1 MNTYDQFHIY
11 LEENQEAFASWGN
24 YVSEVISAEIS
35 KNLVNVSIESFLK
48 IPVKPRVKEIKSAL
62 GKVARKGYTDPVMQM
77 TDLVGT
83 RFVVLLSQ
91 DIELVSNII
100 EKNTLFAAVVSKN
113 YQEEIDL
120 NPKIFDYQSKHFE
133 VRPLADTE
141 INGVKISKK
150 ICCEVQVRTLLQH
163 AYAELVHDN
172 IYKPVGIVPKAA
184 ERHIARSM
192 ALMETTD
199 ELFCSTMKLL
209 YETNLLRNEFNKALA
224 SIYKE
229 LIGSE
234 NMHPDEATNF
244 LILDTYKDF
253 FTQPT
258 ELYVRE
264 MIITKKFLPSR
275 IKKRAVT
282 KTLYAQPTVLF
293 IYYLIKNM
301 PIETILDLW
310 PLPGY
315 LKELNMA
322 FSDLGIST
330 RR

>member
-1 MNTYDQFHIY
+1 MNTYDEFHKY
-11 LEENQEAFASWGN
+11 LEDNQEAFASWGK

-35 KNLVNVSIESFLK
+35 KNVADTSIESFLK

-100 EKNTLFAAVVSKN
+100 EKSTLFTAVVSKD

-120 NPKIFDYQSKHFE
+120 NPKLFDYQSKHFE
-133 VRPLADTE
+133 VRPLADTDIYGTRIAKE
-141 INGVKISKK
+141 

-199 ELFCSTMKLL
+199 ELFCSTMRLL
-209 YETNLLRNEFNKALA
+209 YETNLLRNEFNIALA

-229 LIGSE
+229 IVGSGH
-234 NMHPDEATNF
+234 MHADEATNF

-253 FTQPT
+253 FTQST
-258 ELYVRE
+258 EFYVRE
-264 MIITKKFLPSR
+264 MITSKKFLPPR
-275 IKKRAVT
+275 IKQRAIT
-282 KTLYAQPTVLF
+282 KTLYAQPTILF
-293 IYYLIKNM
+293 IYYLIKNI
-301 PIETILDLW
+301 PTETILDLW

-315 LKELNMA
+315 LKELEMA